1 MDQLQQKLNKAK
13 AFDELKDFVKEQKEK
28 AIKCLNEGYYLT
40 QQGRDNLV
48 GEIDVYNK
56 ILKKAGTE
64 DDR

>member
-1 MDQLQQKLNKAK
+1 MDQLQQKIDKAK

-48 GEIDVYNK
+48 GEIDAYNK
-56 ILKKAGTE
+56 ILKKAE
-64 DDR
+64 V